1 MEQSTGDCPR
11 IAILGAG
18 AAGTLTAL
26 HLVRTATRRGTR
38 LEIVLIDPAEHAG
51 RGVAFG
57 TTDDA
62 HLLNVV
68 ASGMS
73 ALPEEPTHFVR
84 WLQRE
89 YDEHARATD
98 FVPRRVFG
106 RYLDET
112 LRSAVIAS
120 LDLVRLCHR
129 RTTAESVRRAVNG
142 VVVEFGDGSRID
154 ADAAVVATGLPTT
167 GTDWAPESLLAS
179 PFFVAD
185 PWAPGALDVIRRDR
199 SGRSDV
205 LVVGGGLT
213 TVDVALSLTGRHGR
227 PGVRLHAIS
236 RSGRMPRVHNAELK
250 LAATPDIGDWG
261 SDLDGIEERARE
273 HIREVHASTGDWRP
287 AVDGLRFQVAA
298 LWGRLGE
305 DDRQRFVREHA
316 STWNQARHRMPPSS
330 ALAVNELTSDR
341 RLSLTPA
348 QVASVHALD
357 GGGLRVGL
365 DNGEQRDVGWVVNCT
380 GPRLDVRTLGNAL
393 LDDLL
398 SPRAGVALARPAT
411 LGMGV
416 ETRDGRLID
425 SAGGATAPIWTLGAL
440 RRGEL
445 WESTAVPEIRVQ
457 AAAAATAILD
467 CVAPLPRRLAD
478 GRLVS
483 GHHPVARPRDQLGL
497 PISTTSEA
505 ATAYNT
511 GLERLMR
518 LQSGAEAKLREA
530 VELDPDFALG
540 HAALAMIGHEA
551 GADVDV
557 AGSLARAQEAARHRG
572 DERERSLVDVVT
584 RRVSDAR
591 GAGAL
596 ALMNHIA
603 SWPRDVLAVSAAVPT
618 IAFSG
623 VIDVQQEAWDLV
635 DGLAPAYGDHW
646 WYVSLLAFTRQ
657 DQEHFD
663 EAGLLAESA
672 LACEP
677 GSGHAVHALT
687 HVMYETGQHQSGRV
701 WLDHWIAQSGRA
713 ASHRAHFSWH
723 SALHDLALGDF
734 ERVRQRYYAD
744 LSVPTVAGVR
754 SLIDSASLLWRWR
767 VAVSDWDPAVA
778 HGLADATG
786 GAFPGE
792 AGPPPTEPILEHLD
806 RALVDAPETP
816 FVAVHAALGLAAVG
830 DLGRL
835 AAVRNHCVGHSDPVM
850 RTVVVAVVDG
860 LVAVIDGRWREAA
873 SMLRDVMPVLVRV
886 GGSAAQR
893 EVVEETLLLA
903 LVNSGEIAEASALLD
918 RRITR
923 RSSPLDRRRLQS
935 LAVQAPVGVTPSSR
949 IRAT

>member
-1 MEQSTGDCPR
+1 MERAAGECPR
-11 IAILGAG
+11 IVIAGAG
-18 AAGTLTAL
+18 AAGSLTAL
-26 HLVRTATRRGTR
+26 HLTRAATRRGSR
-38 LEIVLIDPAEHAG
+38 IEIVLVDPAEHAG

-73 ALPEEPTHFVR
+73 ALPEDPMHFLR

-89 YDEHARATD
+89 YDEHVRATD
-98 FVPRRVFG
+98 FIPRRVFG

-112 LRSAVIAS
+112 MRSAIATS
-120 LDLVRLCHR
+120 LDLVRVCHR
-129 RTTAESVRRAVNG
+129 RTSAEAVRRTSKG
-142 VVVEFGDGSRID
+142 VQVHLGDGTCVD
-154 ADAAVVATGLPTT
+154 ADAIVVATGLPAT
-167 GTDWAPESLLAS
+167 GTDWAPESLLNS

-199 SGRSDV
+199 AGHADV
-205 LVVGGGLT
+205 LLVGGGLT
-213 TVDVALSLTGRHGR
+213 AVDIALSLAGPSGRDDL
-227 PGVRLHAIS
+227 RLHAIS
-236 RSGRMPRVHNAELK
+236 RSGELPRVHRADPG
-250 LAATPDIGDWG
+250 LAAIPDIADWAD
-261 SDLDGIEERARE
+261 DLAGIEERARR
-273 HIREVHASTGDWRP
+273 HIDEVRANTGDWRP
-287 AVDGLRFQVAA
+287 AVDGLRFRVAE
-298 LWGRLGE
+298 LWGRLDE
-305 DDRQRFVREHA
+305 ADRCRFVHEHA
-316 STWNQARHRMPPSS
+316 SNWNRGRHRMSPSN
-330 ALAVNELTSDR
+330 ALAVEELMAR
-341 RLSLTPA
+341 GRLALTPA
-348 QVASVHALD
+348 RVIAAEPLA
-357 GGGLRVGL
+357 GGGLRVTL
-365 DNGEQRDVGWVVNCT
+365 DHGEALEVGWVVNCT
-380 GPRLDVRTLGNAL
+380 GPRHDVATLGNSL

-398 SPRAGVALARPAT
+398 TPRAGTALGRPAT
-411 LGMGV
+411 LGMGF
-416 ETRDGRLID
+416 ETDDGRLID

-457 AAAAATAILD
+457 AAAAATTILD

-483 GHHPVARPRDQLGL
+483 GRHPLARPRDQLGL

-505 ATAYNT
+505 ATAYNI

-551 GADVDV
+551 GADVHV
-557 AGSLARAQEAARHRG
+557 GKSLARAQKAARKRG

-591 GAGAL
+591 GTGAQ

-603 SWPRDVLAVSAAVPT
+603 AWPRDVLAVSAAVPT

-635 DGLAPAYGDHW
+635 DGLGPAYGDHW

-657 DQEHFD
+657 DQERFD

-677 GSGHAVHALT
+677 GSGHAVHAEA
-687 HVMYETGQHQSGRV
+687 HVMYETGQHESGRI

-744 LSVPTVAGVR
+744 LSVPTVCGVR
-754 SLIDSASLLWRWR
+754 SLIDGASLLWRWR

-778 HGLADATG
+778 RGLADAAG
-786 GAFPGE
+786 VAFPGE
-792 AGPPPTEPILEHLD
+792 SGPPPVEPILEHLD

-816 FVAVHAALGLAAVG
+816 FVAVHAALALAAVG
-830 DLGRL
+830 DVSRL
-835 AAVRNHCVGHSDPVM
+835 AVMRRHCAGHADPVM
-850 RTVVVAVVDG
+850 RTIVVAVADG
-860 LVAVIDGRWREAA
+860 LAAILDGRWRTAA
-873 SMLRDVMPVLVRV
+873 EILREVMPTLVRV

-903 LVNSGEIAEASALLD
+903 LINAGEISEAAAVLD
-918 RRITR
+918 RRISR
-923 RSSPLDRRRLQS
+923 RTSPLDRRRRASLQ
-935 LAVQAPVGVTPSSR
+935 TPTPMVPDLIS
-949 IRAT
+949 